1 MKSMFCECNSL
12 KNIKMNNFDTRN
24 VINMSAMF
32 QNCSK
37 LYDLSLSFLNIN
49 NAENIVGI
57 FHGCQRNFIGKNG
70 KIFKDY

>member
-1 MKSMFCECNSL
+1 
-12 KNIKMNNFDTRN
+12 
-24 VINMSAMF
+24 MSAMF

-49 NAENIVGI
+49 NAVNLFGI

-70 KIFKDY
+70 KIFKDYSYKMLTKFIPEYNQEIM